1 MVTTHGGK
9 GVEVS
14 SVAGSLKGR
23 AGRRANWR
31 RSIWFTLALGL
42 AACGLRSAVT
52 LTMQPARGTP
62 PDASVIIDE
71 QFVGF
76 LGYVAARGIRLP
88 EGEHRITVE
97 REGYFPWDRIV
108 ESDRKPI
115 ALEVEL
121 IPIPD

>member
-1 MVTTHGGK
+1 MSGCVGSSRLPGASPIACYLRGVTLICCLMGG
-9 GVEVS
+9 V
-14 SVAGSLKGR
+14 
-23 AGRRANWR
+23 
-31 RSIWFTLALGL
+31 

-76 LGYVAARGIRLP
+76 LGYVAARGVRLP

-115 ALEVEL
+115 ALDVEL